1 MEPICHT
8 SIRHLIT
15 AIKMLIN
22 APRRRTKEKNLQFE
36 STGPHL
42 NETNIKIKKNKQ
54 KTTREK

>member
-42 NETNIKIKKNKQ
+42 NETNIKNKQ
-54 KTTREK
+54 KTTRE

>member
-42 NETNIKIKKNKQ
+42 NETNIKKNKKQ